1 VSTGNEAMLAVDDL
15 LSYLVADEQTRA
27 IALFLESVRNPQRFK
42 GVAAQALEADKP
54 VVALK
59 VGRSRAGGK
68 VALAH
73 TGAVVGDAMVTRA
86 VLEDVGVAVVESLED
101 MLAAVG
107 LASSTSRA
115 LGRRLGV
122 VGVSGGA
129 CGLIADRA
137 TDEGIELPE
146 FPATTISSLKEVL
159 PAYATAS
166 NPLDVTGY
174 VVVDPRI
181 SLQAL
186 EAVLR
191 DASGVYDEVLFQLT
205 LPRVAPPDPEP
216 LLRRYEQVASVLGAA
231 PVPVVLQSSSGS
243 QLGGFADQVMER
255 FGFFLLDGIEHG
267 MAALGTVV
275 GWHEGRARRL
285 ERLALAPAQ
294 TMPPPRGARGVW
306 GETKARQLLIAGGV
320 PVVPSV
326 LVGDP
331 GEAAL
336 GASSIGFP
344 VALKLA
350 SDTLVHKSDLG
361 AVALDL
367 RTEQEV
373 HEAAERLL
381 ASPVAQGV
389 AGPCLSVAPMRTGG
403 VELLVGVRRDPDWG
417 PILALG
423 LGGTW
428 VEVLGDTTL
437 LPLPVD
443 ASDVETMLNG
453 LRAGPLLAGA
463 RGRAAVDRPSLI
475 EAILAISRLGA
486 GLGSALETLEVNPLW
501 AGPEHSE
508 ALDALV
514 VWN

>member
-1 VSTGNEAMLAVDDL
+1 
-15 LSYLVADEQTRA
+15 
-27 IALFLESVRNPQRFK
+27 
-42 GVAAQALEADKP
+42 
-54 VVALK
+54 
-59 VGRSRAGGK
+59 
-68 VALAH
+68 
-73 TGAVVGDAMVTRA
+73 
-86 VLEDVGVAVVESLED
+86 VGVVVVESLED

-107 LASSTSRA
+107 LASSASLG

-146 FPATTISSLKEVL
+146 FPESTVSALKKVL
-159 PAYATAS
+159 PAYATPS

-191 DASGVYDEVLFQLT
+191 DAPGVYDEVLFQLT
-205 LPRVAPPDPEP
+205 VPRVAPPDPEP
-216 LLRRYEQVASVLGAA
+216 LLRRYEHVASVLGAA
-231 PVPVVLQSSSGS
+231 SVPVVLQSSSGS
-243 QLGGFADQVMER
+243 QLGEFGAEVMER

-267 MAALGTVV
+267 MAALGTMVR
-275 GWHEGRARRL
+275 WYEGRARRL
-285 ERLALAPAQ
+285 ERLALALAQ
-294 TMPPPRGARGVW
+294 TMPPPDGARGVW
-306 GETKARQLLIAGGV
+306 GETRARQLLVEGGV
-320 PVVPSV
+320 PVAPSE
-326 LVGDP
+326 LAGDP
-331 GEAAL
+331 GEAAVA
-336 GASSIGFP
+336 ASSIGFP

-350 SDTLVHKSDLG
+350 SDTLVHKTEAG

-367 RTEQEV
+367 RTEQDV
-373 HEAAERLL
+373 YDATERLL
-381 ASPVAQGV
+381 ASPAAQGV
-389 AGPCLSVAPMRTGG
+389 AGTCVSVAPMRTGG
-403 VELLVGVRRDPDWG
+403 VELLVSVRRDPDWG

-428 VEVLGDTTL
+428 VEVLGDTAL
-437 LPLPVD
+437 LPLPVE
-443 ASDVETMLNG
+443 ASDVEAMLDG

-463 RGRAAVDRPSLI
+463 RGRAAVDRTRLI

-514 VWN
+514 VWS